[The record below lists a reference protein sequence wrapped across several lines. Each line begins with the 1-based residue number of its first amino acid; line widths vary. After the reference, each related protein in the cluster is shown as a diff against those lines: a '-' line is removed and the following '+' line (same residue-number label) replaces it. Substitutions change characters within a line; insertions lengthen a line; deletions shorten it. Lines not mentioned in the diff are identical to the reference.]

1 MSKPDLSKRLR
12 FWVRISFFV
21 GIVVAG
27 LYFVFDPAT
36 PKLYKLLIAFGLL
49 GIILFFFMGSGGGK
63 GGSLGGKAPPERFY
77 VGH

>member
-1 MSKPDLSKRLR
+1 MSKSYILKRWR
-12 FWVRISFFV
+12 FWSRLTLFV

-63 GGSLGGKAPPERFY
+63 GGPLGGQAPPERFY